1 MSNDK
6 ISPERT
12 MAALFDGLGRQAQM
26 ALLGRLEK
34 AGGTIYRALAAE
46 EKNLKARESLLNA
59 AADEE
64 RNGALLIRMTTAKTE
79 CEKCHRPLPVV
90 SEGYACTFQC
100 TFCQDCARAL
110 NLVCPNCRGPLE
122 PRASA
127 R

>member
-46 EKNLKARESLLNA
+46 EKNLKAREALLNA
-59 AADEE
+59 AAD
-64 RNGALLIRMTTAKTE
+64 
-79 CEKCHRPLPVV
+79 
-90 SEGYACTFQC
+90 
-100 TFCQDCARAL
+100 
-110 NLVCPNCRGPLE
+110 
-122 PRASA
+122 
-127 R
+127 